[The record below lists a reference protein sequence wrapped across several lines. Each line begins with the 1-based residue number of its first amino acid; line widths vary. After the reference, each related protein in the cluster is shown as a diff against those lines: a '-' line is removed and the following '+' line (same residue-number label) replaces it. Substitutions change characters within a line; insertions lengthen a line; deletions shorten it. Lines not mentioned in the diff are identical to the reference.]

1 MPSRIP
7 IAKELA
13 DIFKMLSHPDR
24 IRLIEELR
32 AGERDVKSMHELLDL
47 PATRVSQ
54 HLALLR
60 AHRVVEERR
69 EGRHVYYHLT
79 QPDLADWIIDGL
91 RFLEARLTDDSRHL
105 ELLDRARELWSAD
118 QPT

>member
-32 AGERDVKSMHELLDL
+32 AGERDVTTMHEILDL
-47 PATRVSQ
+47 PTTRVSQ

-60 AHRVVEERR
+60 THRIVEERR
-69 EGRHVYYHLT
+69 EGRHVYYQLT
-79 QPDLADWIIDGL
+79 QPDLADWIVEGL
-91 RFLEARLTDDSRHL
+91 RFLEARLADESKHL
-105 ELLDRARELWSAD
+105 ELLDRVRELWSAD
-118 QPT
+118 EQT